1 MGKNC
6 AMIMQAIGVIEDLL
20 VFVLNELGGIGDEW
34 KNTCNKMKELLTTG
48 STSTC
53 ILHHLKL
60 PNWFLWYR
68 HKRSKELEA

>member
-1 MGKNC
+1 MRNRTT
-6 AMIMQAIGVIEDLL
+6 IMQAIDMREDSL

-34 KNTCNKMKELLTTG
+34 ENTCNKMKELLNRG

-53 ILHHLKL
+53 ILHHSKL

>member
-34 KNTCNKMKELLTTG
+34 ENTWKKN
-48 STSTC
+48 
-53 ILHHLKL
+53 
-60 PNWFLWYR
+60 R
-68 HKRSKELEA
+68 